1 MCPEPLRARSG
12 GFALMAALFIIVTLA
27 AIGAYLLTISTGQAA
42 AASQDEQAARAYQ
55 AARAGIDWGAY
66 QILANS
72 SCAGSQTIALQQG
85 SLAGFWVKVDC
96 SLIANETEGAVSESA
111 YLVVATGCNRNA
123 CGPANTDALYVE
135 RQLELTLTK

>member
-1 MCPEPLRARSG
+1 MCLDRAPGRNR

-27 AIGAYLLTISTGQAA
+27 AIGAYLLTISTGQVA

-66 QILANS
+66 QVLINS
-72 SCAGSQTIALQQG
+72 SCVPSQTIPLQQG
-85 SLAGFWVKVDC
+85 LLGFWVKVDC
-96 SLIANETEGAVSESA
+96 TSIPPETEGSA
-111 YLVVATGCNRNA
+111 SIAPYLLVATGCNRSA
-123 CGPANTDALYVE
+123 CGPVNTDATYVE